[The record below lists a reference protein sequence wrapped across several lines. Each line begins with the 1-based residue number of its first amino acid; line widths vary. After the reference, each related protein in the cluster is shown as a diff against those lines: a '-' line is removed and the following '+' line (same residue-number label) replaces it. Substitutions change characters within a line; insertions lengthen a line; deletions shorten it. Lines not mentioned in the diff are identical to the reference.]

1 MKSNLEN
8 FHLYIVRNVESDFN
22 SRLSSDS
29 DILVYIQ
36 RPADNLPI
44 YETIIAAPGFVD
56 FEVFKFLPPK
66 PPTFPNLQEPE
77 KPQIMVTIASNM
89 DDDFMT
95 NYASSPHGLMKL
107 MMTLKS
113 WVNSRKPLSP
123 IIIRKL

>member
-1 MKSNLEN
+1 MFRN
-8 FHLYIVRNVESDFN
+8 FLHFSFIFLY
-22 SRLSSDS
+22 RLSSDS

-95 NYASSPHGLMKL
+95 NYASLTTWTYEVNDDPQKL
-107 MMTLKS
+107 GEFKKAI
-113 WVNSRKPLSP
+113 VPNNNQVRFD
-123 IIIRKL
+123 I